1 MFAILQTEDYGSKSF
16 LYNDIQFE
24 QIAKRNDF
32 STDTSSRPKMLYKKA
47 VLKNFVKFTEKHLC
61 QSLF

>member
-1 MFAILQTEDYGSKSF
+1 MFAILQTEDYGSKSL

-32 STDTSSRPKMLYKKA
+32 SIDTSSRPKMLYKKA